1 MTPTLRPYQ
10 AQAVAAIRQAY
21 QQRHR
26 AVLFVLP
33 TGGGKTVVFSH
44 IAEQAAAKGSR
55 ICILVHRQELLRQAS
70 ASLQAL
76 GVHHGLISPRH
87 AVDLSAPVQVASV
100 QTMARRLHKLPASLF
115 QLLVIDE
122 AHHSNAGT
130 WAKVLHHFHAAR
142 VLGVTATPCRGDG
155 RGLGEWYSAMV
166 LGPSPADLT
175 AAGYLAPARVL
186 APPGPSL
193 VGLRKRMGDYDL
205 AQAGSILQQ
214 GQAMGDCLAHYRR
227 YLDGQTA
234 IAFCC
239 SVAHAAAVAELFAS
253 HGVAAASID
262 GTMDGPTRE
271 RLLSDLGAGRLKVLT
286 SCALIGEGVDVP
298 SVGGCIL
305 LRPTQSVSLHLQ
317 MIGRCLRP
325 QPGKTAMILDHV
337 GNYQRLG
344 HHLEG
349 REWTLDGKIVRPKDA
364 APSVKVCPKC
374 FSALASA
381 SPRCPECGHQFAPE
395 RRELQHVDGELVE
408 LQQVERRREQ
418 AQAATLEEL
427 IAIGKRR
434 GMKNPH
440 GWARHVM
447 AARSLRS
454 GKARVREVV
463 A

>member
-1 MTPTLRPYQ
+1 MSVTLRPYQ
-10 AQAVAAIRQAY
+10 LQSVEQIRQAY
-21 QQRHR
+21 RAKHR

-44 IAEQAAAKGSR
+44 IAEQAAAKGNR
-55 ICILVHRQELLRQAS
+55 ICVLVHRQELLRQAS
-70 ASLQAL
+70 ASLSAL
-76 GVHHGLISPRH
+76 GVRHGLIAAGRSM
-87 AVDLSAPVQVASV
+87 DLSASVQVASV
-100 QTMARRLHKLPASLF
+100 QTLARRLHRIPADYF

-130 WAKVLHHFHAAR
+130 WAKVLQHCASAR
-142 VLGVTATPCRGDG
+142 VLGVTATPIRSDG
-155 RGLGEWYSAMV
+155 RGLGEYYQALVM
-166 LGPSPADLT
+166 GPTPAELT
-175 AAGYLAPARVL
+175 AEGFLASARVL
-186 APPGPSL
+186 APPGPSM
-193 VGLRKRMGDYDL
+193 VGLRKRMGDFDMN
-205 AQAGSILQQ
+205 QAGQMLQA

-239 SVAHAAAVAELFAS
+239 SVAHAEAVAELFNQ

-271 RLLSDLGAGRLKVLT
+271 RRLSDLGAGRLKVLT

-298 SVGGCIL
+298 SVAGAIL

-325 QPGKTAMILDHV
+325 QPGKTAVILDHV
-337 GNYQRLG
+337 GNTQRLG
-344 HHLEG
+344 HHLEE
-349 REWTLDGKIVRPKDA
+349 REWTLDGTPKRDREK

-374 FSALASA
+374 FSAMPSGA
-381 SPRCPECGHQFAPE
+381 RECPDCGHEFVAE
-395 RRELQHVDGELVE
+395 RRELTTVDGELVE
-408 LQQVERRREQ
+408 VQRAEAKREQ
-418 AQAATLEEL
+418 ATAATLDEL
-427 IAIGKRR
+427 IAIGRR
-434 GMKNPH
+434 RNMKNPA

-454 GKARVREVV
+454 GKARVRELV